1 MKKIKI
7 ILSIL
12 ALSLIFVACSD
23 KKQKETQQETVNETV
38 KESVKETMTETQKET
53 ENNAVKS
60 EDNIVVED
68 KESGSDNP
76 KSKEIKVKESEAQEL
91 NSDLTTEMQ
100 NFLKDYSVTLIESD
114 DLNYNQ
120 FPKVHLQAIAKYE
133 TKDSI
138 GYIVRYGENKI
149 GNAVYYKESTTGV
162 FVVFNGENILG
173 DNNLI
178 KNDSPEEYKEAAKK
192 IIASQVSGESD
203 IKYAY

>member
-12 ALSLIFVACSD
+12 SLSLIFVACSD
-23 KKQKETQQETVNETV
+23 KKQKETQQETVNESV
-38 KESVKETMTETQKET
+38 KESVKETMTETNVESKNET
-53 ENNAVKS
+53 RN
-60 EDNIVVED
+60 NIVVKD
-68 KESGSDNP
+68 DQSGADNP

-120 FPKVHLQAIAKYE
+120 FPKEHLQAIAKYE

-162 FVVFNGENILG
+162 FVVFNGENLLG

-192 IIASQVSGESD
+192 IIASEVSGEAD

>member
-76 KSKEIKVKESEAQEL
+76 KSKEINVKQSEAKEL
-91 NSDLTTEMQ
+91 NSDLTAEMQ

-120 FPKVHLQAIAKYE
+120 FPKENLQAIAKYE

-138 GYIVRYGENKI
+138 GYVVRYGENKI

-192 IIASQVSGESD
+192 IIASQVSGEAD

>member
-1 MKKIKI
+1 MKKI
-7 ILSIL
+7 L
-12 ALSLIFVACSD
+12 ALLLAFTIFLVGCAST
-23 KKQKETQQETVNETV
+23 QKPSE
-38 KESVKETMTETQKET
+38 ETMTETKAESKNET
-53 ENNAVKS
+53 RN
-60 EDNIVVED
+60 NIVVKD
-68 KESGSDNP
+68 DQSGADNP

-120 FPKVHLQAIAKYE
+120 FPKEHLQAIAKYE

-162 FVVFNGENILG
+162 FVVFNGENLLG

-192 IIASQVSGESD
+192 IIASEVSGEAD

>member
-1 MKKIKI
+1 MKKTKI

-12 ALSLIFVACSD
+12 TLSLIFVACSN
-23 KKQKETQQETVNETV
+23 KEQKETQQETIKETI
-38 KESVKETMTETQKET
+38 KESVKETMTETQIET
-53 ENNAVKS
+53 VNNTVKS
-60 EDNIVVED
+60 DDNIVVED
-68 KESGSDNP
+68 KESGSNNP

-91 NSDLTTEMQ
+91 NSNLTTEMQ

-120 FPKVHLQAIAKYE
+120 FPKEHLQAIAKYE

-192 IIASQVSGESD
+192 IIASKVSGEAD